1 MQAVPT
7 QTRSGVFAFKCRMGT
22 PLTRLDFNLALRA
35 NSVKQL
41 FYSIE
46 DGVHQVCIRLTTATT
61 RVRLVNMLME
71 IQGKPL
77 TNLRLPL
84 DADRWGAVIFMG
96 NQLRNGE
103 GAEMI
108 QTLKRHM
115 ENRLPSYFE
124 SLCTTSRHLTHML
137 RDELRP
143 NPEDQAPQIAMAQ
156 PLRNELRPNPED
168 QARQIA
174 RAPSLA
180 PTLPELEAEINSMVF
195 SPAMILD
202 GEPNRVES
210 DSELGRMISTTI
222 RDILNIDEQF
232 DLPRA
237 FLNATNRID
246 VLVSEITRLRSSIAS
261 HIPI

>member
-143 NPEDQAPQIAMAQ
+143 NPEDQA
-156 PLRNELRPNPED
+156 
-168 QARQIA
+168 RQIV